1 MSNEVPVL
9 NASKA
14 PDGEFYVME
23 CTLTVEHIETFG
35 AATTENRVEQNG
47 YLSKEIL
54 EAVLGMTAKVVGE

>member
-1 MSNEVPVL
+1 MNNEVPVL

-14 PDGEFYVME
+14 PDSELYFME

-35 AATTENRVEQNG
+35 AATTENRVELNG

-54 EAVLGMTAKVVGE
+54 EAVLDLTAKVVDA

>member
-14 PDGEFYVME
+14 PDSEAYFME
-23 CTLTVEHIETFG
+23 CTLTVEHIETLG
-35 AATTENRVEQNG
+35 AATTENRVELNG
-47 YLSKEIL
+47 HLSKEIL